1 MKKYLSTAV
10 LFALGMFASLP
21 GSLAQAQDDAAMQVF
36 RKLLM
41 EMESQSAQRTQA
53 NANSNSVS
61 PAILNNSRSV
71 TLGKPSTREA
81 PPPPPVRVTK
91 VYDLAD
97 LFAVAPSFEA
107 KGWVGW
113 DSSTLLHSNSSVAS
127 ASDIFGGGGGMGG
140 MMCQTVSSTVRV
152 PIGRASVVGGGS
164 AIESGLENWQLSVVV
179 SIDLVSPRERVEK

>member
-1 MKKYLSTAV
+1 MKKYLNTVV
-10 LFALGMFASLP
+10 LFTLGMIAFLP
-21 GSLAQAQDDAAMQVF
+21 GSLTQAQDDAAMQVF

-71 TLGKPSTREA
+71 TLGKSSTREA

-97 LFAVAPSFEA
+97 LFA
-107 KGWVGW
+107 
-113 DSSTLLHSNSSVAS
+113 TLLYI
-127 ASDIFGGGGGMGG
+127 SD
-140 MMCQTVSSTVRV
+140 
-152 PIGRASVVGGGS
+152 VV
-164 AIESGLENWQLSVVV
+164 
-179 SIDLVSPRERVEK
+179 DDHC